1 MAKKTYITF
10 GAPLIGEEEIK
21 EVVDSLRSGWIGTGP
36 KVQKF
41 EEVLKKYTN
50 SEYALALNSCTAALH
65 ISLLV
70 CGIGQGDEVITSP
83 MTFAATANTIIHTGA
98 RPIFVDIDR
107 ESLNINP
114 ALIEKAITKRTKAI
128 IPVHMAGRPCE
139 MNKIMRIAKK
149 YKLYVIEDAAQA
161 IGAGYKGREIGS
173 IGDLTCFSFYV
184 TKNITTGEGGMI
196 TTARK
201 NWAEKINIYRL
212 HGMSKDA
219 WNRYSDSGYKHY
231 DFVYPGY
238 KYNLT
243 DIAAAIGI
251 HQMAKIEK
259 FGKKRKE
266 IWDYYDESLKDLPIE
281 LPSKWPDYIKHA
293 RHLYTILIDRERAN
307 ISRDEFTQEMHKSG
321 IGTGVH
327 FNPVH
332 LHSYYKKRFG
342 YKKGDF
348 PNAEYIG
355 ERTVSI
361 PLSPAL
367 TELEIK
373 KIVRTIRKII
383 IKRKR
388 I

>member
-201 NWAEKINIYRL
+201 NWAEKIKIYRL